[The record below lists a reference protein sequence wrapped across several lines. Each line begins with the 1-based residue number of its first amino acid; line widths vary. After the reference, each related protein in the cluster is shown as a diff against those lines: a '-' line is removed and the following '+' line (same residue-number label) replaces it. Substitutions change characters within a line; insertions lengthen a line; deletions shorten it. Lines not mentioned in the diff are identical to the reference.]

1 MPCGNARHL
10 LSRFAGS
17 KYSWLWVFLICF
29 CMPILSAQNILLRFG
44 GPPLLDNV
52 SFDIEAGDRICLV
65 GRNGEGKSTLLK
77 VLTGEMETNSGDIV
91 KKAGLKVS
99 RMIQEIPSHLDGTVR
114 DIVMGRVSVV
124 SGGSVI
130 SKKILDD
137 GAHNATAEAILGKT
151 GIDADTP
158 YDSLSG
164 GQKRRVLFARAVA
177 EDPDLLLLDEPTNH
191 LDIPA
196 IQWLEGIVTRLN
208 CAVMFVSHDRAFVR
222 RTATRIFELDRGRVR
237 SWDFPYD
244 KFVQFR
250 DQALAEE
257 EKANQLFDKR
267 LAEEEVWI
275 RKGIQ
280 ARRTRNEGRV
290 RALIKMREERAARR
304 SRTGNVNMQITEAD
318 RSGRLVARLTD
329 VSYSYDGSPLISD
342 LSTEISRGDRIGI
355 VGPNGSGKTTL
366 LRLILG
372 ELQPDSGSVR
382 LGSNLH
388 IAYFDQ
394 MRTRLRED
402 KSLIENIG
410 DGQAYIT
417 LNGVKRHVLSYL
429 QDFLFSADRARGPIS
444 ALSGGERNRLLLACL
459 FSHPSN
465 VLVLDEPTNDLDM
478 ETLDL
483 LAELLA
489 DYNGTV
495 LTVSHDR
502 AFLDSVATGILAI
515 EENGRVFEAVGGYS
529 DYEANKKIRDKEAA
543 NAARIAAEK
552 EAEKQARSNAGA
564 GSATAAPA
572 PPAKKKKRSF
582 NEDREYAALPE
593 KIEKLE
599 QEIASFQME
608 LSKPEVYTNAPL
620 IVELQKK
627 IADDEVL
634 LEKLYE
640 RFEILDNL
648 G

>member
-1 MPCGNARHL
+1 
-10 LSRFAGS
+10 
-17 KYSWLWVFLICF
+17 
-29 CMPILSAQNILLRFG
+29 MPILSAQNILLRFG

-77 VLTGEMETNSGDIV
+77 VLTGEMEANSGEII

-114 DIVMGRVSVV
+114 DIVMGHLMD
-124 SGGSVI
+124 GS
-130 SKKILDD
+130 
-137 GAHNATAEAILGKT
+137 HNATAEAILGKT
-151 GIDADTP
+151 GIDADAL

-196 IQWLEGIVTRLN
+196 IQWLEGIVSRLN

-250 DQALAEE
+250 DQALVEE

-342 LSTEISRGDRIGI
+342 LSTEISRGDRIGV

-515 EENGRVFEAVGGYS
+515 EENGQVFEAVGGYS

-552 EAEKQARSNAGA
+552 EAEKLARSNAGA

-599 QEIASFQME
+599 QEIAGFQME

-627 IADDEVL
+627 IADDEDL

>member
-1 MPCGNARHL
+1 
-10 LSRFAGS
+10 
-17 KYSWLWVFLICF
+17 
-29 CMPILSAQNILLRFG
+29 MPILSAQNILLRFG

-77 VLTGEMETNSGDIV
+77 VLTGEMETNSGEIV
-91 KKAGLKVS
+91 KKSGLKVA
-99 RMIQEIPSHLDGTVR
+99 RMIQEIPAHLDGTVR

-124 SGGSVI
+124 SGGAVI

-151 GIDADTP
+151 GIDADAA

-196 IQWLEGIVTRLN
+196 IQWLEGIVTRLS

-257 EKANQLFDKR
+257 EKANQLFDKK

-318 RSGRLVARLTD
+318 RSGRLVARLKN
-329 VSYSYDGSPLISD
+329 VSYSYDGSPLIND

-372 ELQPDSGSVR
+372 ELQPESGEVR

-515 EENGRVFEAVGGYS
+515 EEDGHVFEAVGGYS
-529 DYEANKKIRDKEAA
+529 DYEANRKIRDKEAA

-552 EAEKQARSNAGA
+552 EAEKQARSSAGA
-564 GSATAAPA
+564 GAAAASPA
-572 PPAKKKKRSF
+572 PAKKKKRSY
-582 NEDREYAALPE
+582 NEEREYASLPE

-599 QEIASFQME
+599 KEIADFQLE
-608 LSKPEVYTNAPL
+608 LSKPEVYTNATL

-627 IADDEVL
+627 IADDEAL
-634 LEKLYE
+634 LEQAYE
-640 RFEILDNL
+640 RFEALDNL

>member
-1 MPCGNARHL
+1 
-10 LSRFAGS
+10 
-17 KYSWLWVFLICF
+17 
-29 CMPILSAQNILLRFG
+29 MPILSVQNILLRFG

-77 VLTGEMETNSGDIV
+77 VLTGEMEANSGEIV
-91 KKAGLKVS
+91 KKTGLKVS
-99 RMIQEIPSHLDGTVR
+99 RMIQEIPAHLDGTVR

-130 SKKILDD
+130 SQKILDD

-151 GIDADTP
+151 GIDADAP

-257 EKANQLFDKR
+257 EKANALFDKK

-329 VSYSYDGSPLISD
+329 VSYSYDGSPLISG

-372 ELQPDSGSVR
+372 ELQPESGEVR

-515 EENGRVFEAVGGYS
+515 EEDGHVFEAVGGYS

-543 NAARIAAEK
+543 QAARLAAER
-552 EAEKQARSNAGA
+552 EAEKLARSSAGA
-564 GSATAAPA
+564 GAASASPA
-572 PPAKKKKRSF
+572 PAKKKKRSY
-582 NEDREYAALPE
+582 NEEREYAALPE

-599 QEIASFQME
+599 KEIADYQLE
-608 LSKPEVYTNAPL
+608 LSKPEVYTNATL

-627 IADDEVL
+627 IADDEAL
-634 LEKLYE
+634 LEQAYE
-640 RFEILDNL
+640 RFEALDNL

>member
-1 MPCGNARHL
+1 
-10 LSRFAGS
+10 
-17 KYSWLWVFLICF
+17 
-29 CMPILSAQNILLRFG
+29 MPILSAQNVSLRFS
-44 GPPLLDNV
+44 GPPLLDNA

-77 VLTGEMETNSGDIV
+77 IIQGEMGMDSGEIV
-91 KKAGLKVS
+91 KRTGLKVS
-99 RMIQEIPSHLDGTVR
+99 RMVQEIPAHMEGTVR
-114 DIVMGRVSVV
+114 DVVMGH
-124 SGGSVI
+124 I
-130 SKKILDD
+130 AQD
-137 GAHNATAEAILGKT
+137 GHHDAHAEAILGKT
-151 GIDADTP
+151 GIAADALFDG
-158 YDSLSG
+158 LSG

-177 EDPDLLLLDEPTNH
+177 ENPDLLLLDEPTNH

-196 IQWLEGIVTRLN
+196 IQWLEGIVSRLE
-208 CAVMFVSHDRAFVR
+208 CAVLFVSHDRAFVR

-237 SWDFPYD
+237 AWNYPYD

-257 EKANQLFDKR
+257 EKANKLFDKR

-290 RALIKMREERAARR
+290 RALIKMRQERAERR
-304 SRTGNVNMQITEAD
+304 TRTGSVNMQITEAE

-329 VSYSYDGSPLISD
+329 VSFAYEGAPLISHF
-342 LSTEISRGDRIGI
+342 STEVSRGDRIGI

-366 LRLILG
+366 LKLILG
-372 ELQPDSGSVR
+372 EIQPDEGDIR
-382 LGSNLH
+382 LGTNLQ

-402 KSLIENIG
+402 KSLVENVG

-417 LNGVKRHVLSYL
+417 LNGVRRHVLSYL
-429 QDFLFSADRARGPIS
+429 QDFLFSAERARGPIS

-489 DYNGTV
+489 EYKGTV
-495 LTVSHDR
+495 LVVSHDR
-502 AFLDSVATGILAI
+502 DFLDSVATGIFAI
-515 EENGRVFEAVGGYS
+515 EEGGNIFEAVGGYS
-529 DYEANKKIRDKEAA
+529 DYEANRKIREKERA
-543 NAARIAAEK
+543 NAARIAEEK
-552 EAEKQARSNAGA
+552 ANSQKSGAQNGQNSVQNAQNSSG
-564 GSATAAPA
+564 TV
-572 PPAKKKKRSF
+572 KKKKRSY
-582 NEDREYAALPE
+582 NEEREYAALPD

-599 QEIASFQME
+599 AEIAEFQTE
-608 LSKPEVYTNAPL
+608 LSKPEVYTDAKR
-620 IVELQKK
+620 IVELQKE
-627 IADDEVL
+627 IATRESE
-634 LEKLYE
+634 LEKAYE
-640 RFEILDNL
+640 RYEELDLL
-648 G
+648 GG

>member
-1 MPCGNARHL
+1 
-10 LSRFAGS
+10 
-17 KYSWLWVFLICF
+17 
-29 CMPILSAQNILLRFG
+29 MPILSVQNILLRFG

-77 VLTGEMETNSGDIV
+77 VLTGEMEANSGEIV
-91 KKAGLKVS
+91 KKTGLKVS
-99 RMIQEIPSHLDGTVR
+99 RMIQEIPAHLDGTVR

-151 GIDADTP
+151 GIDADAP

-257 EKANQLFDKR
+257 EKANALFDKK

-318 RSGRLVARLTD
+318 RSGRLVARLKN

-372 ELQPDSGSVR
+372 ELQPESGEVR

-515 EENGRVFEAVGGYS
+515 EENGHVFEAVGGYS
-529 DYEANKKIRDKEAA
+529 DYEANKKIRDKDAA
-543 NAARIAAEK
+543 QAARLAAER
-552 EAEKQARSNAGA
+552 EAEKLARLSAGA
-564 GSATAAPA
+564 GAASAAPA
-572 PPAKKKKRSF
+572 PAKKKKRSY
-582 NEDREYAALPE
+582 NEEREYAALPE

-599 QEIASFQME
+599 KEIADYQLE
-608 LSKPEVYTNAPL
+608 LSKPEVYTNATL

-627 IADDEVL
+627 IADDEAL
-634 LEKLYE
+634 LEQAYE
-640 RFEILDNL
+640 RFEALDNL

>member
-1 MPCGNARHL
+1 
-10 LSRFAGS
+10 
-17 KYSWLWVFLICF
+17 
-29 CMPILSAQNILLRFG
+29 MPILSAMNITLRFG
-44 GPPLLDNV
+44 GPPLLDKV
-52 SFDIEAGDRICLV
+52 SFDIEQGDRICLV

-77 VLTGEMETNSGDIV
+77 ILSGEMEADSGDIV
-91 KKAGLKVS
+91 KRSGLKIS
-99 RMIQEIPSHLDGTVR
+99 RMIQEIPAHLEGTVR
-114 DIVMGRVSVV
+114 DVV
-124 SGGSVI
+124 FSGAGGNR
-130 SKKILDD
+130 DEGD
-137 GAHNATAEAILGKT
+137 GHHNAHAEAILGKT
-151 GIDADTP
+151 GIAADALF
-158 YDSLSG
+158 DSLSG

-177 EDPDLLLLDEPTNH
+177 QDPDLLLLDEPTNH

-196 IQWLEGIVTRLN
+196 IQWLEGIVTRLS
-208 CAVMFVSHDRAFVR
+208 CAVLFVSHDRAFVR

-257 EKANQLFDKR
+257 EKANALFDKR

-304 SRTGNVNMQITEAD
+304 TRTGNVNMQITEAE

-329 VSYSYDGSPLISD
+329 VSYAYEGAPLISR

-372 ELQPDSGSVR
+372 ELQPDSGEVR
-382 LGSNLH
+382 LGSNLQ

-402 KSLIENIG
+402 KSLVENIG

-429 QDFLFSADRARGPIS
+429 QDFLFSAERARGPIS

-489 DYNGTV
+489 DYKGTV

-515 EENGRVFEAVGGYS
+515 EENGNVFEAVGGYS
-529 DYEANKKIRDKEAA
+529 DYEANRKMREKEAA
-543 NAARIAAEK
+543 RVAEEK
-552 EAEKQARSNAGA
+552 SRAPQPSGTVRTTPTEA
-564 GSATAAPA
+564 P
-572 PPAKKKKRSF
+572 KKKKRSY
-582 NEDREYAALPE
+582 NEEREYAALPE

-599 QEIASFQME
+599 TEISERQVE
-608 LSKPEVYTNAPL
+608 LSKPEVFTNAAR
-620 IVELQKK
+620 IVELQKE
-627 IADDEVL
+627 IADREAE
-634 LEKLYE
+634 LEKAYE
-640 RFEILDNL
+640 RFEELDSL

>member
-1 MPCGNARHL
+1 
-10 LSRFAGS
+10 
-17 KYSWLWVFLICF
+17 
-29 CMPILSAQNILLRFG
+29 MPILSVQNILLRFG

-77 VLTGEMETNSGDIV
+77 VLTGEMEANSGEIV
-91 KKAGLKVS
+91 KKTGLKVS
-99 RMIQEIPSHLDGTVR
+99 RMIQEIPAHLDGTVR

-151 GIDADTP
+151 GIDADAP

-257 EKANQLFDKR
+257 EKANALFDKK

-318 RSGRLVARLTD
+318 RSGRLVARLKN

-372 ELQPDSGSVR
+372 ELQPESGDVR

-515 EENGRVFEAVGGYS
+515 EDGGHVFEAVGGYS

-543 NAARIAAEK
+543 QAARLAAER

-564 GSATAAPA
+564 GAASAAPA
-572 PPAKKKKRSF
+572 PAKKKKRSY
-582 NEDREYAALPE
+582 NEEREYAALPE

-599 QEIASFQME
+599 KEIADYQLE
-608 LSKPEVYTNAPL
+608 LSKPEVYTNATL

-627 IADDEVL
+627 IADDEAL
-634 LEKLYE
+634 LEQAYE
-640 RFEILDNL
+640 RFEALDNL

>member
-1 MPCGNARHL
+1 
-10 LSRFAGS
+10 
-17 KYSWLWVFLICF
+17 
-29 CMPILSAQNILLRFG
+29 MPILSAQNLLLRIG
-44 GPPLLDNV
+44 ANAPLLDNV

-65 GRNGEGKSTLLK
+65 GRNGCGKSTLLR
-77 VLTGEMETNSGDIV
+77 VLSGETEAQSGDIV
-91 KKAGLKVS
+91 KKTGLRIS
-99 RMIQEIPSHLDGTVR
+99 RMIQEIPAHIDGTVR
-114 DIVMGRVSVV
+114 DVVMGTVSVGNSAAWKVGDDV
-124 SGGSVI
+124 SR
-130 SKKILDD
+130 DT
-137 GAHNATAEAILGKT
+137 HAEAILGKT
-151 GIDADTP
+151 GIDPEAL

-164 GQKRRVLFARAVA
+164 GQKRRTLFARALA
-177 EDPDLLLLDEPTNH
+177 QDPDLLLLDEPTNH

-208 CAVMFVSHDRAFVR
+208 CALLFVSHDRTFVR
-222 RTATRIFELDRGRVR
+222 RVANRIFDLDRGRVR
-237 SWDFPYD
+237 CWDFPYD

-257 EKANQLFDKR
+257 DKANALFDKR

-304 SRTGNVNMQITEAD
+304 TRTGNVNMQITEAD

-329 VSYSYDGSPLISD
+329 VSYSYDGAPLISG
-342 LSTEISRGDRIGI
+342 LSTEVSRGDRIGI

-372 ELQPDSGSVR
+372 ELKPDTGDVR
-382 LGSNLH
+382 LGTNLQ

-402 KSLIENIG
+402 KSLVENIG

-489 DYNGTV
+489 DYKGTV

-502 AFLDSVATGILAI
+502 AFLDSVATSILAI
-515 EENGRVFEAVGGYS
+515 EDGGNVFESVGGYS
-529 DYEANKKIRDKEAA
+529 DYEAKKKVRDKEAA

-552 EAEKQARSNAGA
+552 EAEKAARSAQNSSAVSAAQALSGSAGA
-564 GSATAAPA
+564 PV
-572 PPAKKKKRSF
+572 KKKKRSY
-582 NEDREYAALPE
+582 NEEREYAALPE

-599 QEIASFQME
+599 SEISERQTE
-608 LSKPEVYTNAPL
+608 LSKPEVFTNAAR
-620 IVELQKK
+620 IVELQKE
-627 IADDEVL
+627 IADREAE
-634 LEKLYE
+634 LEKAYE
-640 RFEILDNL
+640 RYEELDSL

>member
-1 MPCGNARHL
+1 
-10 LSRFAGS
+10 
-17 KYSWLWVFLICF
+17 
-29 CMPILSAQNILLRFG
+29 MPILSAQNISLRFS
-44 GPPLLDNV
+44 GPPLLDNA

-77 VLTGEMETNSGDIV
+77 IIQGTMGMDSGDIV
-91 KKAGLKVS
+91 KRTGLKVS
-99 RMIQEIPSHLDGTVR
+99 RMVQEIPAHMEGTVR
-114 DIVMGRVSVV
+114 DVVMAG
-124 SGGSVI
+124 I
-130 SKKILDD
+130 AQD
-137 GAHNATAEAILGKT
+137 GHHDAHAEAILGKT
-151 GIDADTP
+151 GIAADALFDG
-158 YDSLSG
+158 LSG

-177 EDPDLLLLDEPTNH
+177 ENPDLLLLDEPTNH

-196 IQWLEGIVTRLN
+196 IQWLEGIVSRLE
-208 CAVMFVSHDRAFVR
+208 CAVLFVSHDRAFVR
-222 RTATRIFELDRGRVR
+222 RVATRIFELDRGRVR
-237 SWDFPYD
+237 TWNFPYD

-257 EKANQLFDKR
+257 EKANKLFDKR

-290 RALIKMREERAARR
+290 RALIKMRQERAERR
-304 SRTGNVNMQITEAD
+304 TRTGSVNMQITEAE

-329 VSYSYDGSPLISD
+329 VSFAYEGAPLIS
-342 LSTEISRGDRIGI
+342 LFSTEVSRGDRIGI

-366 LRLILG
+366 LKLILG
-372 ELQPDSGSVR
+372 EIQPDEGEIR
-382 LGSNLH
+382 LGTNLQ

-402 KSLIENIG
+402 KSLVENVG

-417 LNGVKRHVLSYL
+417 LNGVRRHVLSYL
-429 QDFLFSADRARGPIS
+429 QDFLFSAERARGPIS

-495 LTVSHDR
+495 IVVSHDR
-502 AFLDSVATGILAI
+502 AFLDSVATGIFAI
-515 EENGRVFEAVGGYS
+515 EDGGNVFEAVGGYT
-529 DYEANKKIRDKEAA
+529 DYENNRKIREKEAA
-543 NAARIAAEK
+543 NAARIADERANSRVSG
-552 EAEKQARSNAGA
+552 AAQAQNSAQNAQNQ
-564 GSATAAPA
+564 PNL
-572 PPAKKKKRSF
+572 AKKKKRSY
-582 NEDREYAALPE
+582 NEEREYAALPE

-599 QEIASFQME
+599 SEIADFQAE
-608 LSKPEVYTNAPL
+608 LAKPEVYTDAKR
-620 IVELQKK
+620 IVELQKEL
-627 IADDEVL
+627 ADRESE
-634 LEKLYE
+634 LEKAYE
-640 RFEILDNL
+640 RFGELDSL
-648 G
+648 GG

>member
-1 MPCGNARHL
+1 
-10 LSRFAGS
+10 
-17 KYSWLWVFLICF
+17 
-29 CMPILSAQNILLRFG
+29 MPILSAQNLLLRIG
-44 GPPLLDNV
+44 ANAPLLDNV

-65 GRNGEGKSTLLK
+65 GRNGCGKSTLLR
-77 VLTGEMETNSGDIV
+77 VLSGETEAQSGDIV
-91 KKAGLKVS
+91 KKTGLRIS
-99 RMIQEIPSHLDGTVR
+99 RMIQEIPAHIDGTVR
-114 DIVMGRVSVV
+114 DVVMGTVSVGN
-124 SGGSVI
+124 SAAW
-130 SKKILDD
+130 KIGDD
-137 GAHNATAEAILGKT
+137 ASRDTHAEAILGKT
-151 GIDADTP
+151 GIDPEAL

-164 GQKRRVLFARAVA
+164 GQKRRTLFARALA
-177 EDPDLLLLDEPTNH
+177 QDPDLLLLDEPTNH

-208 CAVMFVSHDRAFVR
+208 CALLFVSHDRTFVR
-222 RTATRIFELDRGRVR
+222 RVANRIFDLDRGRVR
-237 SWDFPYD
+237 CWDFPYD

-257 EKANQLFDKR
+257 DKANALFDKR

-304 SRTGNVNMQITEAD
+304 TRTGNVNMQITEAD

-329 VSYSYDGSPLISD
+329 VSYSYDGAPLISG
-342 LSTEISRGDRIGI
+342 LSTEVSRGDRIGI

-372 ELQPDSGSVR
+372 ELTPDTGDVR
-382 LGSNLH
+382 LGTNLQ

-402 KSLIENIG
+402 KSLVENIA
-410 DGQAYIT
+410 DGQQYVM

-444 ALSGGERNRLLLACL
+444 ALSGGERNRLLLASL

-489 DYNGTV
+489 DYKGTV

-502 AFLDSVATGILAI
+502 AFLDSVATSILAI
-515 EENGRVFEAVGGYS
+515 EDGGNVFESVGGYS
-529 DYEANKKIRDKEAA
+529 DYEAKKKVRDKEAA

-552 EAEKQARSNAGA
+552 EAEKAAPTA
-564 GSATAAPA
+564 ATASVAA
-572 PPAKKKKRSF
+572 QTKKKKRSY
-582 NEDREYAALPE
+582 NEEREYAALPE

-599 QEIASFQME
+599 AEISNRQTE
-608 LSKPEVYTNAPL
+608 LSKPEVFTNAAR
-620 IVELQKK
+620 IVELQKE
-627 IADDEVL
+627 IADREAE
-634 LEKLYE
+634 LEKAYE
-640 RFEILDNL
+640 RYEELDSL

>member
-1 MPCGNARHL
+1 
-10 LSRFAGS
+10 
-17 KYSWLWVFLICF
+17 
-29 CMPILSAQNILLRFG
+29 MPILSVQNILLRFG

-77 VLTGEMETNSGDIV
+77 VLTGEMEANSGEIV
-91 KKAGLKVS
+91 KKTGLKVS
-99 RMIQEIPSHLDGTVR
+99 RMIQEIPAHLDGTVR

-151 GIDADTP
+151 GIDADAP

-257 EKANQLFDKR
+257 EKANALFDKK

-318 RSGRLVARLTD
+318 RSGRLVARLKN

-372 ELQPDSGSVR
+372 ELQPESGEVR

-515 EENGRVFEAVGGYS
+515 EEDGHVFEAVGGYS
-529 DYEANKKIRDKEAA
+529 DYEAHKKLRDKEAA
-543 NAARIAAEK
+543 QAARLAAER
-552 EAEKQARSNAGA
+552 EAEKLARLSAGA
-564 GSATAAPA
+564 GAASAAPA
-572 PPAKKKKRSF
+572 PAKKKKRSY
-582 NEDREYAALPE
+582 NEEREYAALPE

-599 QEIASFQME
+599 KEIADYQLE
-608 LSKPEVYTNAPL
+608 LSKPEVYTNATL

-627 IADDEVL
+627 IADDETL
-634 LEKLYE
+634 LEQAYE
-640 RFEILDNL
+640 RFEALDNL

>member
-1 MPCGNARHL
+1 
-10 LSRFAGS
+10 
-17 KYSWLWVFLICF
+17 
-29 CMPILSAQNILLRFG
+29 MPILSVQNILLRFG

-77 VLTGEMETNSGDIV
+77 VLTGEMEANSGEIV
-91 KKAGLKVS
+91 KKTGLKVS
-99 RMIQEIPSHLDGTVR
+99 RMIQEIPAHLDGTVR
-114 DIVMGRVSVV
+114 
-124 SGGSVI
+124 GSVI

-151 GIDADTP
+151 GIDADAP

-222 RTATRIFELDRGRVR
+222 RVATRIFELDRGRVR

-257 EKANQLFDKR
+257 EKANALFDKK

-318 RSGRLVARLTD
+318 RSGRLVARLKN

-372 ELQPDSGSVR
+372 ELQPESGEVR

-515 EENGRVFEAVGGYS
+515 EDGGHVFEAVGGYS
-529 DYEANKKIRDKEAA
+529 DYEANKKLRDKEAA
-543 NAARIAAEK
+543 QAARLAAER
-552 EAEKQARSNAGA
+552 EAEKLARSNAGA
-564 GSATAAPA
+564 GAASTAPA
-572 PPAKKKKRSF
+572 PLKKKKRSY
-582 NEDREYAALPE
+582 NEEREYAALPE

-599 QEIASFQME
+599 KEIADYQLE
-608 LSKPEVYTNAPL
+608 LSKPEVYTNATL

-634 LEKLYE
+634 T
-640 RFEILDNL
+640 
-648 G
+648 

>member
-1 MPCGNARHL
+1 
-10 LSRFAGS
+10 
-17 KYSWLWVFLICF
+17 
-29 CMPILSAQNILLRFG
+29 MPILSAQNISLRFS
-44 GPPLLDNV
+44 GPPLLDNA

-77 VLTGEMETNSGDIV
+77 IIQGEMGMDSGEIV
-91 KKAGLKVS
+91 KRTGLKVS
-99 RMIQEIPSHLDGTVR
+99 RMVQEIPAHMEGSVR
-114 DIVMGRVSVV
+114 DVVMG
-124 SGGSVI
+124 GFAQ
-130 SKKILDD
+130 D
-137 GAHNATAEAILGKT
+137 GHHDAHAEAILGKT
-151 GIDADTP
+151 GIAADALF
-158 YDSLSG
+158 DSLSG

-177 EDPDLLLLDEPTNH
+177 ENPDLLLLDEPTNH

-196 IQWLEGIVTRLN
+196 IQWLEGIVSRLE
-208 CAVMFVSHDRAFVR
+208 CAVLFVSHDRAFVR
-222 RTATRIFELDRGRVR
+222 RVATRIFELDRGRIR
-237 SWDFPYD
+237 TWDYPYD

-257 EKANQLFDKR
+257 EKANKLFDKR

-290 RALIKMREERAARR
+290 RALIKMRQERAERR
-304 SRTGNVNMQITEAD
+304 TRTGSVNMQITEAE

-329 VSYSYDGSPLISD
+329 VSYAYEGAPLISHF
-342 LSTEISRGDRIGI
+342 STEVSRGDRIGI

-366 LRLILG
+366 LKLILG
-372 ELQPDSGSVR
+372 EIQPDEGEIR
-382 LGSNLH
+382 LGTNLQ

-402 KSLIENIG
+402 KSLVENVG

-417 LNGVKRHVLSYL
+417 LNGVRRHVLSYL
-429 QDFLFSADRARGPIS
+429 QDFLFSAERARGPIS

-495 LTVSHDR
+495 IVVSHDR
-502 AFLDSVATGILAI
+502 AFLDSVVTGIFAI
-515 EENGRVFEAVGGYS
+515 EDGGNVFEAVGGYT
-529 DYEANKKIRDKEAA
+529 DYENNRKIREKEAA
-543 NAARIAAEK
+543 NAARIAEEK
-552 EAEKQARSNAGA
+552 ANSQRLGASVALQNAQNA
-564 GSATAAPA
+564 QNSQNA
-572 PPAKKKKRSF
+572 AKKKKRSY
-582 NEDREYAALPE
+582 NEEREYAALPD

-599 QEIASFQME
+599 TEIAGFQAE
-608 LSKPEVYTNAPL
+608 LAKPEVYTDAKR
-620 IVELQKK
+620 IVELQKD
-627 IADDEVL
+627 IADRESE
-634 LEKLYE
+634 LEKAYE
-640 RFEILDNL
+640 RYEELDLL
-648 G
+648 GG

>member
-1 MPCGNARHL
+1 
-10 LSRFAGS
+10 
-17 KYSWLWVFLICF
+17 
-29 CMPILSAQNILLRFG
+29 MPILSAQNIMLRFG

-52 SFDIEAGDRICLV
+52 SFDIEPGDRICLV

-77 VLTGEMETNSGDIV
+77 ILTGEMESNSGEIV
-91 KKAGLKVS
+91 KKAGLRVS
-99 RMIQEIPSHLDGTVR
+99 RMIQEIPAHIEGTVR
-114 DIVMGRVSVV
+114 EIVMAGLSA
-124 SGGSVI
+124 
-130 SKKILDD
+130 D
-137 GAHNATAEAILGKT
+137 GLHNTHAEAILGKP
-151 GIDADTP
+151 GIDADAF
-158 YDSLSG
+158 YDDLSG

-237 SWDFPYD
+237 CWDFPYD

-257 EKANQLFDKR
+257 EKANALFDKR

-290 RALIKMREERAARR
+290 RALIKMRQERAERR
-304 SRTGNVNMQITEAD
+304 TRTGSVNMQITEAE

-329 VSYSYDGSPLISD
+329 ISYTYDGAPLISHFT
-342 LSTEISRGDRIGI
+342 TEVSRGDRIGI

-372 ELQPDSGSVR
+372 ELKPNEGEVR
-382 LGSNLH
+382 LGSNLQ

-402 KSLIENIG
+402 KSLVENIG

-429 QDFLFSADRARGPIS
+429 QDFLFSAERARGPIS

-489 DYNGTV
+489 DYKGTV

-502 AFLDSVATGILAI
+502 AFLDTVATGIFAI
-515 EENGRVFEAVGGYS
+515 EENGNVFEAVGGYS
-529 DYEANKKIRDKEAA
+529 DYEANKKMRDKET
-543 NAARIAAEK
+543 ARAE
-552 EAEKQARSNAGA
+552 QAREEQTRAQVARTG
-564 GSATAAPA
+564 GSSTETAAP
-572 PPAKKKKRSF
+572 KKKKRSY
-582 NEDREYAALPE
+582 NEEREYNALPE
-593 KIEKLE
+593 KIDKLE
-599 QEIASFQME
+599 AEIAGFQAE
-608 LSKPEVYTNAPL
+608 LAKPEVYTNATR
-620 IVELQKK
+620 IVELQKE
-627 IADDEVL
+627 IADRETK
-634 LEKLYE
+634 LEKAYE
-640 RFEILDNL
+640 RFEILDAL
-648 G
+648 GG

>member
-1 MPCGNARHL
+1 
-10 LSRFAGS
+10 
-17 KYSWLWVFLICF
+17 
-29 CMPILSAQNILLRFG
+29 MPILSVQNILLRFG

-77 VLTGEMETNSGDIV
+77 VLTGEMEANSGEIV
-91 KKAGLKVS
+91 KKTGLKVS
-99 RMIQEIPSHLDGTVR
+99 RMIQEIPAHLDGTVR

-151 GIDADTP
+151 GIDADAP

-257 EKANQLFDKR
+257 EKANALFDKK

-318 RSGRLVARLTD
+318 RSGRLVARLKN
-329 VSYSYDGSPLISD
+329 VSYSYAGSPLISD

-372 ELQPDSGSVR
+372 ELQPESGEVR

-515 EENGRVFEAVGGYS
+515 EENGHVFEAVGGYS
-529 DYEANKKIRDKEAA
+529 DYEANKKIRDKDAA
-543 NAARIAAEK
+543 QAARLAAER
-552 EAEKQARSNAGA
+552 EAEKLARLSAGA
-564 GSATAAPA
+564 GAASAAPA
-572 PPAKKKKRSF
+572 PAKKKKRSD
-582 NEDREYAALPE
+582 NEEREYAALPE

-599 QEIASFQME
+599 KEIADYQLE
-608 LSKPEVYTNAPL
+608 LSKPEVYTNATL

-627 IADDEVL
+627 IADDETL
-634 LEKLYE
+634 LEQAYE
-640 RFEILDNL
+640 RFEALDNL

>member
-1 MPCGNARHL
+1 
-10 LSRFAGS
+10 
-17 KYSWLWVFLICF
+17 
-29 CMPILSAQNILLRFG
+29 MPILSAQNITLRFG

-52 SFDIEAGDRICLV
+52 TFDVEPGDRICLV

-77 VLTGEMETNSGDIV
+77 VLTGEMEANSGDII
-91 KKAGLKVS
+91 KKSGLKIT
-99 RMIQEIPSHLDGTVR
+99 RMIQEIPAHLEGTVR
-114 DIVMGRVSVV
+114 DVVMSGVST
-124 SGGSVI
+124 GGA
-130 SKKILDD
+130 DD
-137 GAHNATAEAILGKT
+137 AVRNSHAEAILGKT
-151 GIDADTP
+151 GIPADASF
-158 YDSLSG
+158 DSLSG

-177 EDPDLLLLDEPTNH
+177 GDPDLLLLDEPTNH

-196 IQWLEGIVTRLN
+196 IQWLEGIVTRLE
-208 CAVMFVSHDRAFVR
+208 CAVLFVSHDRTFVR
-222 RTATRIFELDRGRVR
+222 RTATRILELDRGRVR

-257 EKANQLFDKR
+257 EKANALFDKR

-304 SRTGNVNMQITEAD
+304 TRTGNVNMQITEAD

-329 VSYSYDGSPLISD
+329 VSYSYDGAPL
-342 LSTEISRGDRIGI
+342 LNRFSTEVSRGDRIGI

-372 ELQPDSGSVR
+372 ELQPDTGEVR
-382 LGSNLH
+382 LGTNLQ

-394 MRTRLRED
+394 MRSRLRED
-402 KSLIENIG
+402 KSLVENIG

-429 QDFLFSADRARGPIS
+429 QDFLFSAERARGPIS

-489 DYNGTV
+489 DYKGTV

-502 AFLDSVATGILAI
+502 AFLDSVVTSILAI
-515 EENGRVFEAVGGYS
+515 EDGGNVFEATGGYT
-529 DYEANKKIRDKEAA
+529 DYENNRKVREKEKA
-543 NAARIAAEK
+543 NAARIAEERANSQK
-552 EAEKQARSNAGA
+552 SGA
-564 GSATAAPA
+564 LLNGSGTESATNQANV
-572 PPAKKKKRSF
+572 AKKRKRSY
-582 NEDREYAALPE
+582 NEEREYAALPE

-599 QEIASFQME
+599 AEIAEIQAE
-608 LSKPEVYTNAPL
+608 LAKPEVYTDANR
-620 IVELQKK
+620 IIELQKSLS
-627 IADDEVL
+627 DHESE
-634 LEKLYE
+634 LEKAYE
-640 RFEILDNL
+640 RYGELDAL
-648 G
+648 

>member
-1 MPCGNARHL
+1 
-10 LSRFAGS
+10 
-17 KYSWLWVFLICF
+17 
-29 CMPILSAQNILLRFG
+29 MPILSAQNLLLRIG
-44 GPPLLDNV
+44 ANAPLLDNV

-65 GRNGEGKSTLLK
+65 GRNGCGKSTLLK
-77 VLTGEMETNSGDIV
+77 VLSGEAEAQSGDIV
-91 KKAGLKVS
+91 KKSGLKIS
-99 RMIQEIPSHLDGTVR
+99 RMIQEIPAHIEGTVR
-114 DIVMGRVSVV
+114 DVVMQGV
-124 SGGSVI
+124 
-130 SKKILDD
+130 LQD
-137 GAHNATAEAILGKT
+137 GTHDTHAEAILGKT
-151 GIDADTP
+151 GIDPEAL

-164 GQKRRVLFARAVA
+164 GQKRRTLFAQALA
-177 EDPDLLLLDEPTNH
+177 QDPDLLLLDEPTNH

-208 CAVMFVSHDRAFVR
+208 CALLFVSHVRTFVR
-222 RTATRIFELDRGRVR
+222 RVATRMFDLDRGRVR

-257 EKANQLFDKR
+257 DKANALFDKR

-304 SRTGNVNMQITEAD
+304 TRTGNVNMQITEAD

-329 VSYSYDGSPLISD
+329 VSYSYDGAPLISG
-342 LSTEISRGDRIGI
+342 LSTEVSRGDRIGI

-372 ELQPDSGSVR
+372 ELKPDTGDIR
-382 LGSNLH
+382 LGTNLQV
-388 IAYFDQ
+388 AYFDQ

-402 KSLIENIG
+402 KSLVENIA
-410 DGQAYIT
+410 DGQQYVM

-489 DYNGTV
+489 DYKGTV

-502 AFLDSVATGILAI
+502 AFLDSVATSILAI
-515 EENGRVFEAVGGYS
+515 EDGGNVFESVGGYS
-529 DYEANKKIRDKEAA
+529 DYEAKKKIRDKEAA

-552 EAEKQARSNAGA
+552 EAEKQARAAQNSGAPSQSAGA
-564 GSATAAPA
+564 SA
-572 PPAKKKKRSF
+572 AKKKKRSY
-582 NEDREYAALPE
+582 NEEREYAALPD

-599 QEIASFQME
+599 AEIAERQTE
-608 LSKPEVYTNAPL
+608 LSKPEVFTNAAR
-620 IVELQKK
+620 IVELQKE
-627 IADDEVL
+627 IADREAE
-634 LEKLYE
+634 LEKAYE
-640 RFEILDNL
+640 RYEELDAL

>member
-1 MPCGNARHL
+1 
-10 LSRFAGS
+10 
-17 KYSWLWVFLICF
+17 
-29 CMPILSAQNILLRFG
+29 MPILSAQNILLRFG

-77 VLTGEMETNSGDIV
+77 VLTGEMETNSGEIV
-91 KKAGLKVS
+91 KKTGLKVS
-99 RMIQEIPSHLDGTVR
+99 RMIQEIPAHLDGTVR

-130 SKKILDD
+130 SQKILDD

-151 GIDADTP
+151 GIDADAA

-196 IQWLEGIVTRLN
+196 IQWLEGIVTRLS

-257 EKANQLFDKR
+257 EKANQLFDKK

-318 RSGRLVARLTD
+318 RSGRLVARLKN
-329 VSYSYDGSPLISD
+329 VSYSYDGSPLIND

-372 ELQPDSGSVR
+372 ELQPESGEVR

-515 EENGRVFEAVGGYS
+515 EEDGHVFEAVGGYS
-529 DYEANKKIRDKEAA
+529 DYEANRKIRDKEAA

-564 GSATAAPA
+564 GAAAAAPA
-572 PPAKKKKRSF
+572 PAKKKKRSY
-582 NEDREYAALPE
+582 NEEREYAALPE

-599 QEIASFQME
+599 KEIADFQLE
-608 LSKPEVYTNAPL
+608 LSKPEVYTNAAL

-627 IADDEVL
+627 IADDEAL
-634 LEKLYE
+634 LEQAYE
-640 RFEILDNL
+640 RFEFLDNL

>member
-1 MPCGNARHL
+1 
-10 LSRFAGS
+10 
-17 KYSWLWVFLICF
+17 
-29 CMPILSAQNILLRFG
+29 MPILSVQNILLRFG

-77 VLTGEMETNSGDIV
+77 VLTGEMETNSGEIV
-91 KKAGLKVS
+91 KKSGLRVS
-99 RMIQEIPSHLDGTVR
+99 RMIQEIPAHLDGTVR

-137 GAHNATAEAILGKT
+137 GVHNATAEAILGKT
-151 GIDADTP
+151 GIDADAP

-196 IQWLEGIVTRLN
+196 IQWLEGIVTRLS

-304 SRTGNVNMQITEAD
+304 TRTGNVNMQITEAD

-329 VSYSYDGSPLISD
+329 VSYSYDGSPLISH

-372 ELQPDSGSVR
+372 ELQPESGDVR

-515 EENGRVFEAVGGYS
+515 EDGGHVFEAVGGYS
-529 DYEANKKIRDKEAA
+529 DYEANKKLRDKEAA
-543 NAARIAAEK
+543 QAARLAAER
-552 EAEKQARSNAGA
+552 EAEKQARLSAGA
-564 GSATAAPA
+564 GAASAAPA
-572 PPAKKKKRSF
+572 PLKKKKRSY
-582 NEDREYAALPE
+582 NEEREYAALPE

-599 QEIASFQME
+599 KEIADYQLE
-608 LSKPEVYTNAPL
+608 LSKPEVYTNATL

-627 IADDEVL
+627 IADDEAL
-634 LEKLYE
+634 LEQAYE
-640 RFEILDNL
+640 RFEALDSL

>member
-1 MPCGNARHL
+1 
-10 LSRFAGS
+10 
-17 KYSWLWVFLICF
+17 
-29 CMPILSAQNILLRFG
+29 MPILSAQNIMLRFG

-52 SFDIEAGDRICLV
+52 SFDIEPGDRICLV

-77 VLTGEMETNSGDIV
+77 ILTGEMESNSGEIV
-91 KKAGLKVS
+91 KKAGLRVS
-99 RMIQEIPSHLDGTVR
+99 RMIQEIPAHIEGTVR
-114 DIVMGRVSVV
+114 EIVMAGLSA
-124 SGGSVI
+124 
-130 SKKILDD
+130 D
-137 GAHNATAEAILGKT
+137 GLHNTHAEAILGKT
-151 GIDADTP
+151 GIDADAF
-158 YDSLSG
+158 YDDLSG

-237 SWDFPYD
+237 CWDFPYD

-257 EKANQLFDKR
+257 EKANALFDKR

-290 RALIKMREERAARR
+290 RALIKMRQERAERR
-304 SRTGNVNMQITEAD
+304 TRTGSVNMQITEAE

-329 VSYSYDGSPLISD
+329 ISYTYDGAPLISHFT
-342 LSTEISRGDRIGI
+342 TEVSRGDRIGI

-372 ELQPDSGSVR
+372 ELKPNEGEVR
-382 LGSNLH
+382 LGSNLQ

-402 KSLIENIG
+402 KSLVENIG

-429 QDFLFSADRARGPIS
+429 QDFLFSAERARGPIS

-489 DYNGTV
+489 DYKGTV

-502 AFLDSVATGILAI
+502 AFLDTVATGIFAI
-515 EENGRVFEAVGGYS
+515 EENGNVFEAVGGYS
-529 DYEANKKIRDKEAA
+529 DYEANKKMRDKET
-543 NAARIAAEK
+543 ARAE
-552 EAEKQARSNAGA
+552 QAREEQTRAQVARTG
-564 GSATAAPA
+564 GSSTETAAP
-572 PPAKKKKRSF
+572 KKKKRSY
-582 NEDREYAALPE
+582 NEEREYNALPE
-593 KIEKLE
+593 KIDKLE
-599 QEIASFQME
+599 AEIAGFQAE
-608 LSKPEVYTNAPL
+608 LAKPEVYTNATR
-620 IVELQKK
+620 IVELQKE
-627 IADDEVL
+627 IADRETK
-634 LEKLYE
+634 LEKAYE
-640 RFEILDNL
+640 RFEILDAL
-648 G
+648 GG

>member
-1 MPCGNARHL
+1 
-10 LSRFAGS
+10 
-17 KYSWLWVFLICF
+17 
-29 CMPILSAQNILLRFG
+29 MPILSAQNLLLRIG
-44 GPPLLDNV
+44 ANAPLLDNV

-77 VLTGEMETNSGDIV
+77 VLSGEMEAQSGEIV
-91 KKAGLKVS
+91 KKSGLRVS
-99 RMIQEIPSHLDGTVR
+99 RMIQEIPAHIEGTVR
-114 DIVMGRVSVV
+114 DVV
-124 SGGSVI
+124 IGKGGGHH
-130 SKKILDD
+130 D
-137 GAHNATAEAILGKT
+137 AHAEAILGKT
-151 GIDADTP
+151 GIAGDAL

-177 EDPDLLLLDEPTNH
+177 QDPDLLLLDEPTNH

-196 IQWLEGIVTRLN
+196 IQWLEGIVTRLE
-208 CAVMFVSHDRAFVR
+208 CAVMFVSHDRTFVR
-222 RTATRIFELDRGRVR
+222 RVANRIFELDRGRVR
-237 SWDFPYD
+237 GWDFPYD

-257 EKANQLFDKR
+257 DKANALFDKR

-304 SRTGNVNMQITEAD
+304 TRTGTVNMQITEAE

-329 VSYSYDGSPLISD
+329 VSYTYDGAPLISH
-342 LSTEISRGDRIGI
+342 LSTEVSRGDRIGI

-372 ELQPDSGSVR
+372 ELKPDEGDVR
-382 LGSNLH
+382 LGTNLQ

-402 KSLIENIG
+402 KSLVENIG

-489 DYNGTV
+489 DYKGTV

-502 AFLDSVATGILAI
+502 AFLDSFATSILAI
-515 EENGRVFEAVGGYS
+515 EDGGNVFESVGGYS
-529 DYEANKKIRDKEAA
+529 DYEAKKKVRDKEAA

-552 EAEKQARSNAGA
+552 EAEKAARVSQN
-564 GSATAAPA
+564 SEVSAAPS
-572 PPAKKKKRSF
+572 KKKKRSY
-582 NEDREYAALPE
+582 NEEREYAALPD

-599 QEIASFQME
+599 AEIADRQAE
-608 LSKPEVYTNAPL
+608 LSKPEVFTNAVR
-620 IVELQKK
+620 IVELQKE
-627 IADDEVL
+627 ISDREQE
-634 LEKLYE
+634 LEKAYE
-640 RFEILDNL
+640 RYEILDSYSS
-648 G
+648 

>member
-1 MPCGNARHL
+1 
-10 LSRFAGS
+10 
-17 KYSWLWVFLICF
+17 
-29 CMPILSAQNILLRFG
+29 MPILSVQNILLRFG
-44 GPPLLDNV
+44 GPPLLDGV

-77 VLTGEMETNSGDIV
+77 VLTGEIEANSGEIV
-91 KKAGLKVS
+91 KKTGLKVA
-99 RMIQEIPSHLDGTVR
+99 RMIQEIPASLDGTVR
-114 DIVMGRVSVV
+114 DIVMGNVPVV
-124 SGGSVI
+124 SGGAVI
-130 SKKILDD
+130 SKKIEDD
-137 GAHNATAEAILGKT
+137 SVHNATAEAILGKT
-151 GIDADTP
+151 GIDPDSP

-196 IQWLEGIVTRLN
+196 IQWLEGIVSRLN

-257 EKANQLFDKR
+257 EKANQLFDKK

-329 VSYSYDGSPLISD
+329 VSYSYDGSPLISH
-342 LSTEISRGDRIGI
+342 LSTEISRGHRTGI

-372 ELQPDSGSVR
+372 ELEPESGNVR

-417 LNGVKRHVLSYL
+417 LNGVRRHVLSYL

-515 EENGRVFEAVGGYS
+515 EENGNVFEAVGGYS
-529 DYEANKKIRDKEAA
+529 DYEANKKFRDKEAA

-552 EAEKQARSNAGA
+552 EAEKQARLNPAA
-564 GSATAAPA
+564 AAPV
-572 PPAKKKKRSF
+572 PAKKKKRSF
-582 NEDREYAALPE
+582 NEEREYAALPE

-599 QEIASFQME
+599 AEIAGWQQE
-608 LSKPEVYTNAPL
+608 LSKPEVYTNATL

-627 IADDEVL
+627 IADGEGE

>member
-1 MPCGNARHL
+1 
-10 LSRFAGS
+10 
-17 KYSWLWVFLICF
+17 
-29 CMPILSAQNILLRFG
+29 MPILSVQNILLRFG

-77 VLTGEMETNSGDIV
+77 VLTGEMEANSGEIV
-91 KKAGLKVS
+91 KKTGLKVS
-99 RMIQEIPSHLDGTVR
+99 RMIQEIPAHLDGTVR

-151 GIDADTP
+151 GIDADAP

-257 EKANQLFDKR
+257 EKANALFDKK

-318 RSGRLVARLTD
+318 RSGRLVARLKN

-372 ELQPDSGSVR
+372 ELQPESGEVR

-515 EENGRVFEAVGGYS
+515 EENGHVFEAVGGYS

-543 NAARIAAEK
+543 QAARLAAER
-552 EAEKQARSNAGA
+552 EAEKLARSNAGA
-564 GSATAAPA
+564 GAASASPA
-572 PPAKKKKRSF
+572 PAKKKKRSY
-582 NEDREYAALPE
+582 NEEREYAALPE

-599 QEIASFQME
+599 KEIADYQLE
-608 LSKPEVYTNAPL
+608 LSKPEVYTNATL

-627 IADDEVL
+627 IADDETL
-634 LEKLYE
+634 LEQAYE
-640 RFEILDNL
+640 RFEALDNL

>member
-1 MPCGNARHL
+1 
-10 LSRFAGS
+10 
-17 KYSWLWVFLICF
+17 
-29 CMPILSAQNILLRFG
+29 MPILSVQNILLRFG
-44 GPPLLDNV
+44 GPPLLDGV
-52 SFDIEAGDRICLV
+52 SFDVEAGDRMCLV
-65 GRNGEGKSTLLK
+65 GRNGEGKRTLLK
-77 VLTGEMETNSGDIV
+77 VLAGEMEANSGEII
-91 KKAGLKVS
+91 KRTGLKVA
-99 RMIQEIPSHLDGTVR
+99 RMIQEIPASIDGTVR
-114 DIVMGRVSVV
+114 DIVMGHVPVV
-124 SGGSVI
+124 SGGAVI
-130 SKKILDD
+130 SKKIQDD

-151 GIDADTP
+151 GIDADAR

-196 IQWLEGIVTRLN
+196 IQWLEGIVSRLN

-237 SWDFPYD
+237 CWDFPYD

-257 EKANQLFDKR
+257 ERANALFDKK

-304 SRTGNVNMQITEAD
+304 TRTGNVNMQITEAD

-329 VSYSYDGSPLISD
+329 VSYSYDGSPLISH
-342 LSTEISRGDRIGI
+342 LTTEVSRGDRIGI

-372 ELQPDSGSVR
+372 ELQPESGDVR

-402 KSLIENIG
+402 KSLVENIG

-515 EENGRVFEAVGGYS
+515 EENGNVFEAVGGYS
-529 DYEANKKIRDKEAA
+529 DYEANKKFRDKEAA

-552 EAEKQARSNAGA
+552 EAEKQARTNPVA
-564 GSATAAPA
+564 ATPA
-572 PPAKKKKRSF
+572 PVKKKKRSY
-582 NEDREYAALPE
+582 NEEREYAALPE

-599 QEIASFQME
+599 TEIADWQLE

-627 IADDEVL
+627 ISDGEAE

>member
-1 MPCGNARHL
+1 
-10 LSRFAGS
+10 
-17 KYSWLWVFLICF
+17 
-29 CMPILSAQNILLRFG
+29 MPILSAQNILLRFG

-77 VLTGEMETNSGDIV
+77 VLTGEMETNSGEIV
-91 KKAGLKVS
+91 KKAGLKVA
-99 RMIQEIPSHLDGTVR
+99 RMIQEIPAHLDGTVR

-130 SKKILDD
+130 SQKILDD

-151 GIDADTP
+151 GIDADAP

-196 IQWLEGIVTRLN
+196 IQWLEGIVTRLS

-257 EKANQLFDKR
+257 EKANALFDKK

-318 RSGRLVARLTD
+318 RSGRLVARLKN

-372 ELQPDSGSVR
+372 ELHPESGEVR

-515 EENGRVFEAVGGYS
+515 EEDGHVFEAVGGYS
-529 DYEANKKIRDKEAA
+529 DYEANKKLRDKEAA
-543 NAARIAAEK
+543 NAVRIAAEK
-552 EAEKQARSNAGA
+552 EAERQARSNLAAGV
-564 GSATAAPA
+564 SPA
-572 PPAKKKKRSF
+572 QASTKKKKRSY
-582 NEDREYAALPE
+582 NEEREYSTLPE

-599 QEIASFQME
+599 KEIADYQLE
-608 LSKPEVYTNAPL
+608 LSKPEVYTNAVL

-627 IADDEVL
+627 IADNEIL
-634 LEKLYE
+634 LEQAYE

>member
-1 MPCGNARHL
+1 
-10 LSRFAGS
+10 
-17 KYSWLWVFLICF
+17 
-29 CMPILSAQNILLRFG
+29 MPILSVQNILLRFG

-77 VLTGEMETNSGDIV
+77 VLTGEMEANSGEIV
-91 KKAGLKVS
+91 KKTGLKVS
-99 RMIQEIPSHLDGTVR
+99 RMIQEIPAHLDGTVR

-124 SGGSVI
+124 SGGSGI

-151 GIDADTP
+151 GIDADAP

-257 EKANQLFDKR
+257 EKANALFDKK

-304 SRTGNVNMQITEAD
+304 SRTGNVHMQITEAD
-318 RSGRLVARLTD
+318 RSGRLVARLKN

-372 ELQPDSGSVR
+372 ELQPESGEVR

-515 EENGRVFEAVGGYS
+515 EDGGHVFEAVGGYS

-543 NAARIAAEK
+543 QAARLAAER
-552 EAEKQARSNAGA
+552 EAEKLARLSAGA
-564 GSATAAPA
+564 GAASASPA
-572 PPAKKKKRSF
+572 PAKKKKRSY
-582 NEDREYAALPE
+582 NEEREYAALPE

-599 QEIASFQME
+599 KEIADYQLE
-608 LSKPEVYTNAPL
+608 LSKPEVYTNATL

-627 IADDEVL
+627 IADDETL
-634 LEKLYE
+634 LEQAYE
-640 RFEILDNL
+640 RFEALDNL

>member
-1 MPCGNARHL
+1 
-10 LSRFAGS
+10 
-17 KYSWLWVFLICF
+17 
-29 CMPILSAQNILLRFG
+29 MPILSVQNILLRFG

-77 VLTGEMETNSGDIV
+77 VLTGEMEANSGEIV
-91 KKAGLKVS
+91 KKTGLKVS
-99 RMIQEIPSHLDGTVR
+99 RMIQEIPAHLDGTVR

-151 GIDADTP
+151 GIDADAP

-257 EKANQLFDKR
+257 EKANALFDKK

-318 RSGRLVARLTD
+318 RSGRLVARLKN

-372 ELQPDSGSVR
+372 ELQPESGEVR

-515 EENGRVFEAVGGYS
+515 EEDGHVFEAVGGYS

-543 NAARIAAEK
+543 QAARLAAER
-552 EAEKQARSNAGA
+552 EAEKLARSSAGTGA
-564 GSATAAPA
+564 ASASPA
-572 PPAKKKKRSF
+572 PAKKKKRSY
-582 NEDREYAALPE
+582 NEEREYAALPE

-599 QEIASFQME
+599 KEIADYQLE
-608 LSKPEVYTNAPL
+608 LSKPEVYTNATL

-627 IADDEVL
+627 IADDEAL
-634 LEKLYE
+634 LEQAYE
-640 RFEILDNL
+640 RFEALDNL

>member
-1 MPCGNARHL
+1 
-10 LSRFAGS
+10 
-17 KYSWLWVFLICF
+17 
-29 CMPILSAQNILLRFG
+29 MPILSAQNILLRFG

-52 SFDIEAGDRICLV
+52 SFDIEAGDRVCLV

-77 VLTGEMETNSGDIV
+77 ILTGEMEYNSGDIV
-91 KKAGLKVS
+91 KKTGLKVS
-99 RMIQEIPSHLDGTVR
+99 RMIQEIPAHVDGTVR
-114 DIVMGRVSVV
+114 DIVMGKVAA
-124 SGGSVI
+124 GSSAGWTGAV
-130 SKKILDD
+130 DD
-137 GAHNATAEAILGKT
+137 GQHNALAESILGKT
-151 GIDADTP
+151 GVDADAL
-158 YDSLSG
+158 YDDLSG

-222 RTATRIFELDRGRVR
+222 RTATRIFELDRGRIR

-257 EKANQLFDKR
+257 AKANELFDKR

-304 SRTGNVNMQITEAD
+304 NRVGNVSMQITEAE
-318 RSGRLVARLTD
+318 RSGRLVARLKGVT
-329 VSYSYDGSPLISD
+329 YAYEGEPLIRD
-342 LSTEISRGDRIGI
+342 FSTEISRGDRIGI

-372 ELQPDSGSVR
+372 ELKPDEGDVR
-382 LGSNLH
+382 LGSNLQ

-495 LTVSHDR
+495 ITVSHDR

-515 EENGRVFEAVGGYS
+515 EENGNVFEAVGGYS
-529 DYEANKKIRDKEAA
+529 DYEANKKFRDKEAA
-543 NAARIAAEK
+543 NAAREAAER
-552 EAEKQARSNAGA
+552 EAAKAARSGTAPA
-564 GSATAAPA
+564 AAAPV
-572 PPAKKKKRSF
+572 KKKKRSY
-582 NEDREYAALPE
+582 NEEREYQALPE

-599 QEIASFQME
+599 AEITNLQTE
-608 LSKPEVYTNAPL
+608 LSKPEVFTNAPR
-620 IVELQKK
+620 IVELQKE
-627 IADDEVL
+627 ISARETE
-634 LEKLYE
+634 LEKAYE
-640 RFEILDNL
+640 RFEELDAL